1 MSSTTPAQTLARATL
16 WFALLG
22 PSLFCDQVLAARD
35 DDAGKLAWET
45 RNEITLMAG
54 YRIADDLEVSS
65 DLESTDPNQSDQ
77 GTLSL
82 DETTSFTL
90 IYDRTYRKRPN
101 TQLEIYLS
109 RQRTTLD
116 TSEPFQNGEDFD
128 LDVYYAHAGG
138 TYLFR
143 EQGAVPFVAGT
154 LGITHMRPTDTEY
167 NPETR
172 FSLRIGGGVKLP
184 LAKHVGL
191 RLEASGLLTYFDTNT
206 AIFCSGGCVARV
218 EGSAFT
224 QVDLGAGLVIAF

>member
-1 MSSTTPAQTLARATL
+1 MNLLRAGARATL
-16 WFALLG
+16 WIVLLS
-22 PSLFCDQVLAARD
+22 PTLFCGQALAARD
-35 DDAGKLAWET
+35 EGADKLAWET

-54 YRIADDLEVSS
+54 YRITDDLKISS
-65 DLESTDPNQSDQ
+65 DLAETDPNQSEQ
-77 GTLSL
+77 ETLSL
-82 DETTSFTL
+82 DETASFTL

-116 TSEPFQNGEDFD
+116 TSEPFQNGEGFD

-154 LGITHMRPTDTEY
+154 IGITHMRPTDTEY

-172 FSLRIGGGVKLP
+172 FSLRIGGGIKLP

-191 RLEASGLLTYFDTNT
+191 RLEATGLLTYFDTNT
-206 AIFCSGGCVARV
+206 EIFCSGGCVARV